1 VDHALFPHTHLIR
14 LIFGSFESVELKLE
28 ILYGIKGL
36 ESVQDA
42 WRDLTCSVSALSLGQ
57 IVDYYLAYAF
67 AFEVQDR
74 DLLIATVKDADERII
89 AIVPL
94 CQSKKKLLGLEINYL
109 QFPDIPVPIRDVVID
124 PSGSADEI
132 LNFLFWSLD
141 KAIDSHWDYFHFR
154 EVLAGSALLPHEGTS
169 LENRRLV
176 HRIGHSHMLDVS
188 GSDYLAN
195 VLSSNARN
203 NLRRNQKKMGE
214 LGTFEFRT
222 ISEFPDLE
230 VAYEHF
236 LTTEAAG
243 WKSITGGKRAIKL
256 HADQTRFY
264 YDLMKR
270 LAATGGC
277 HIHLLYLNDEPIAS
291 DYCIVSGDK
300 SFSVKHGYDEAYSM
314 IAPGNLLRA
323 YTIEYYEKSESIN
336 SIDLISGWEWQRRW
350 RPERRGVF
358 DIKVFNRNLRGALLY
373 YLVKIKKNRNK
384 NKNAS

>member
-141 KAIDSHWDYFHFR
+141 KAIDSHGTIFIFGKFSPEAHFFHTK
-154 EVLAGSALLPHEGTS
+154 A
-169 LENRRLV
+169 
-176 HRIGHSHMLDVS
+176 
-188 GSDYLAN
+188 
-195 VLSSNARN
+195 
-203 NLRRNQKKMGE
+203 
-214 LGTFEFRT
+214 
-222 ISEFPDLE
+222 
-230 VAYEHF
+230 
-236 LTTEAAG
+236 
-243 WKSITGGKRAIKL
+243 
-256 HADQTRFY
+256 
-264 YDLMKR
+264 
-270 LAATGGC
+270 
-277 HIHLLYLNDEPIAS
+277 
-291 DYCIVSGDK
+291 
-300 SFSVKHGYDEAYSM
+300 
-314 IAPGNLLRA
+314 
-323 YTIEYYEKSESIN
+323 
-336 SIDLISGWEWQRRW
+336 RRW
-350 RPERRGVF
+350 RTEGSFTGLDIAICWMFPDRTIWQTYSVRMRVTIYGATRR
-358 DIKVFNRNLRGALLY
+358 RWES
-373 YLVKIKKNRNK
+373 LVLSNFGQFRSFRTWKLHT
-384 NKNAS
+384 STF